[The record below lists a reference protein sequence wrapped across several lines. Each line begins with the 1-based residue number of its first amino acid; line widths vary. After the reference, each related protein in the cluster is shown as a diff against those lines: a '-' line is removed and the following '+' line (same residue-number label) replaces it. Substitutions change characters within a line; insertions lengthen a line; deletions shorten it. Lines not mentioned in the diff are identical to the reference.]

1 MILKALIVLGAAIVI
16 GAVVF
21 VFVALFAVVTSDSW
35 WHWYLRSTGQEDDE
49 GLNDS

>member
-1 MILKALIVLGAAIVI
+1 MIVKALIALGIAIGV
-16 GAVVF
+16 GF
-21 VFVALFAVVTSDSW
+21 VTFAFVALFAVVTSDTW